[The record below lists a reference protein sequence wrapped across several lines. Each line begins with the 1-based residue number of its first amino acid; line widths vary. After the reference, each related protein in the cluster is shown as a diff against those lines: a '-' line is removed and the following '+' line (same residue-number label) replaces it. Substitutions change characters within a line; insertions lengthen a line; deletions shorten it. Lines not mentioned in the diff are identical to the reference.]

1 MTARR
6 TRLLLSAA
14 LSGGLLM
21 MAGCEAPAPESE
33 DNDVTVETR
42 NATVTSAFETAGRSE
57 ALIFLPNE
65 DAPWTGLLASS
76 LTGGGFDIYN
86 IDGEAIISAA
96 GPELRGLA
104 GVSDFALRGETFPL
118 LFGVDDM
125 GQLRSFVI
133 VRETREVIELPLESE
148 EPLPTAAGVCLFD
161 QGIGYV
167 ELAVLAE
174 GAEAR
179 IVRVRDAG
187 GTGLTLEERNTRTL
201 PFPARSC
208 AAAEDDLL
216 VAGPTAGLA
225 RITPTDQQTAF
236 AAGLSVT
243 DVSYTELMGRPVAL
257 VASSQTGLVSVY
269 DAASLELIVDVQ
281 FEDGLSAPAFER
293 PSALAVTEANYGG
306 MAFSSGIMAV
316 YDAADSS
323 VKLVAREVLSRTVV
337 SGDEA

>member
-6 TRLLLSAA
+6 TRLLLTAA
-14 LSGGLLM
+14 LSGGLFW

-33 DNDVTVETR
+33 VNDVTVETR
-42 NATVTSAFETAGRSE
+42 NAMVTSAFETAGRSE
-57 ALIFLPNE
+57 SLIFLPNE
-65 DAPWTGLLASS
+65 EAPWTGLLASS
-76 LTGGGFDIYN
+76 LTGGGFDVYN
-86 IDGEAIISAA
+86 IEGETLISAA

-104 GVSDFALRGETFPL
+104 GVSDFALRGESFPL

-125 GQLRSFVI
+125 GQLRGFVI
-133 VRETREVIELPLESE
+133 VRETREVIELPLESDAA
-148 EPLPTAAGVCLFD
+148 LASAAGVCLFD

-167 ELAVLAE
+167 ELAVLGE
-174 GAEAR
+174 NAEAH

-187 GTGLTLEERNTRTL
+187 GAGLSVEERDARTL

-208 AAAEDDLL
+208 AAAESDLM

-225 RITPTDQQTAF
+225 RITETGDQAAF
-236 AAGLSVT
+236 APGLSVA
-243 DVSYTELMGRPVAL
+243 DISYTELLGRPVAL

-269 DAASLELIVDVQ
+269 DARSLDLIVDVQ
-281 FEDGLSAPAFER
+281 FDDGFSAPAFER
-293 PSALAVTEANYGG
+293 PTALAVTEANYGG

>member
-14 LSGGLLM
+14 LSGGLLL
-21 MAGCEAPAPESE
+21 MAGCEAPAPKNE

-42 NATVTSAFETAGRSE
+42 NAMVTGAFETAGRAES
-57 ALIFLPNE
+57 LIFLPND

-76 LTGGGFDIYN
+76 LTGGGFDVYN
-86 IDGEAIISAA
+86 IDGETIISAA

-104 GVSDFALRGETFPL
+104 GVSNFALRGETFPL
-118 LFGVDDM
+118 LFGIDDM
-125 GQLRSFVI
+125 GALRGFVI

-148 EPLPTAAGVCLFD
+148 AALSTAAGVCLFS

-167 ELAVLAE
+167 ELAVLGE
-174 GAEAR
+174 DAEAR

-187 GTGLTLEERNTRTL
+187 GAGLSVEERAARTL

-225 RITPTDQQTAF
+225 RVTPESAQSAF
-236 AAGLSVT
+236 AAGLSVA
-243 DVSYTELMGRPVAL
+243 DVSYTELLGRPVAL
-257 VASSQTGLVSVY
+257 IASAQTGLVSVY
-269 DAASLELIVDVQ
+269 DARSLDLIVDVQ

-293 PSALAVTEANYGG
+293 PTALAVTEANYGG